1 MTQPTPPSPN
11 PDGVSARFVRLA
23 GGPSGLRLEWRGANG
38 ALLGERPVDGEEF
51 ETLVQS
57 ADAELAS
64 PAPDLARVG
73 DQLFQ
78 WLDGPERWLADVRA
92 APGGVA
98 LLVGGLASMRALPWE
113 LLRSGGAF
121 LCTGGLHPIT
131 PIRVSSPARG
141 HTPPASRPLNI
152 LFMACSPH
160 GVEPVLRFE
169 EEEALIL
176 AATRAAAAGVRVEES
191 GSLEG
196 LHEAAAAASTG
207 YDVLHLTGHAGV
219 VDGRPGFLMEDEV
232 GEPRL
237 ATAAELSRALG
248 GAWPRLVFLSG
259 CRTGEE
265 PTEGASLC
273 EALVAAGA
281 PAVLGW
287 SLPVG
292 DEAAS
297 VAAAALYGRLAAGA
311 TVSNAVAAARQA
323 LRQERS
329 PYWHLLRLYGDATL
343 PTQVVL
349 APDEH
354 ADTSASDALQGS
366 GRGRFVGR
374 RRAIQRCLR
383 TLRGAPGEPG
393 MAAGVLLHG
402 MGGMGKSALA
412 TRLCER
418 MSGHACVQLPGAPD
432 ADVLLN
438 ALGDRSDRGATETS
452 LPLRDQIAR
461 RLRNSPR
468 PLLLVL
474 NGIEPGLERASDGL
488 PATDEQGFA
497 LLTAPAAEVLG
508 ALMAA
513 IRESGSASRVIVT
526 CRYRVRFA
534 GDAGDGVIAEP
545 LERLRGAD
553 LEKKVSALSG
563 FLRAAGENAALY
575 RSALHHAAGNPRLLE
590 AVDAA
595 LASGEDGVEGRVRA
609 AVADAVRANALHA
622 LLGRE
627 APAFRRF
634 VALASVYDL
643 PVDEA
648 ALAQAAGGFPGPYLE
663 RAVALG
669 VMEEQRTPGAPPR
682 FAVSPLAAAVLAD
695 EVGAEERV
703 DACAAAALH
712 LGGRLPVS
720 DRTPDEAW
728 LEVHRLAM
736 EGRVDAHARDVC
748 GYLASRWLGRSRY
761 ADIERL
767 CAATLE
773 RLDDAAIHHRIGYAR
788 WMLGKSRQAQAHLE
802 HALALCMGQAGD
814 DLRQGNESLH
824 AAVAADLATLV
835 MQHGDPTR
843 AVDQLR
849 DVLAGLDPGRMP
861 GPRAST
867 LQHLGG
873 VLSMLGRLDDALR
886 CFYESLSLGKQIGE
900 EVVVVGAL
908 HGASRVLFLLGD
920 LARAEDALREALGIA
935 REAGALQASAGLLL
949 DLGKVWA
956 YVGNPAGALELY
968 GQACDLLLQLDT
980 PQLLGAA
987 LFERGQLQ
995 MALGNLPAAEELHA
1009 RSREAAEQAD
1019 DQPGIAASVSAL
1031 ALLHRERGDLDRALE
1046 LLGEAHELNA
1056 RLGLGPAA
1064 AANLHHMAQIH
1075 RAQGQ
1080 KDRALA
1086 LYRESLERDE
1096 RMGHAQGVA
1105 ATLHDMAAL
1114 YGEQEAYETARG
1126 LFRRSLEVAEQAGL
1140 GRARAMAL
1148 MGLSTLA
1155 RREGDAP
1162 RARLAALEAAAALAG
1177 VQEWAEMFPL
1187 LIYLG
1192 ESEGADATG
1201 YLAQAV
1207 LLAVRVEAELHGVGA
1222 AAMLAGRLGRESEA
1236 TLQLLAAL
1244 AWRLLPRSERSPFHE
1259 SQSDLAL
1266 SMLAAWGSRRGVPAD
1281 RLHGWVI
1288 GRLEAARENP
1298 VRLEDFLA
1306 SIIPHGS
1313 WFFDPHQLP
1322 AESDPLPVPADR

>member
-1 MTQPTPPSPN
+1 MTQPTHPSLGRG
-11 PDGVSARFVRLA
+11 GVNARLVHLA

-38 ALLGERPVDGEEF
+38 ALLGERPVDGGEF
-51 ETLVQS
+51 EALLRS

-73 DQLFQ
+73 DQLFE
-78 WLDGPERWLADVRA
+78 WLDGPERWLADVCA

-131 PIRVSSPARG
+131 PARVSSPPRG
-141 HTPPASRPLNI
+141 HAPPASRPLGI

-196 LHEAAAAASTG
+196 LHEAAAAG
-207 YDVLHLTGHAGV
+207 YDVLHLTGHADL
-219 VDGRPGFLMEDEV
+219 VDDRPGFLVEDEV
-232 GEPRL
+232 GEPRF
-237 ATAAELSRALG
+237 ATARELSRALG

-273 EALVAAGA
+273 EALVEAGA
-281 PAVLGW
+281 PAVVGW

-292 DEAAS
+292 DQAAS

-311 TVSNAVAAARQA
+311 TVPDAVAAARHA
-323 LRQERS
+323 LWRERS
-329 PYWHLLRLYGDATL
+329 PYWHLLRLYTDATL
-343 PTQVVL
+343 PTPVVL
-349 APDEH
+349 ASDEH
-354 ADTSASDALQGS
+354 AGGSPPGALPAS

-383 TLRGAPGEPG
+383 ALHGAPGEPG
-393 MAAGVLLHG
+393 RSAGVLLHG
-402 MGGMGKSALA
+402 MGGLGKSALA

-418 MSGHACVQLPGAPD
+418 MPGYECVRLHGALD
-432 ADVLLN
+432 ADALMH
-438 ALGDRSDRGATETS
+438 ALGEGRDPGGRETA
-452 LPLRDQIAR
+452 LPLRERIAGRLR
-461 RLRNSPR
+461 RLPR
-468 PLLLVL
+468 ALLLVL
-474 NGIEPGLERASDGL
+474 DGVESSLERSSDGL
-488 PATDEQGFA
+488 PATDGEGFA
-497 LLTAPAAEVLG
+497 LLAAPAAELL
-508 ALMAA
+508 ASLLSA
-513 IRESGSASRVIVT
+513 IQASGSPTRVIVT
-526 CRYRVRFA
+526 CRHRFRLPANA
-534 GDAGDGVIAEP
+534 GHGMIAEP

-553 LEKKVSALSG
+553 LEKKVSALPG
-563 FLRAAGENAALY
+563 FLRAAEEDDGLY
-575 RSALHHAAGNPRLLE
+575 RSALRHAAGNPRLLE
-590 AVDAA
+590 AVDTA
-595 LASGEDGVEGRVRA
+595 LAAGGEGAEERVRA
-609 AVADAVRANALHA
+609 AAAGAVRANDLHA
-622 LLGRE
+622 LLERE

-648 ALAQAAGGFPGPYLE
+648 ALAQAAGAFPGLYLE

-695 EVGAEERV
+695 EVAADERV

-712 LGGRLPVS
+712 LGGRTPVS
-720 DRTPDEAW
+720 DRTPHEAW

-748 GYLASRWLGRSRY
+748 GYLASRWLGGSRY

-802 HALALCMGQAGD
+802 HALALCTGQTGD
-814 DLRQGNESLH
+814 DLRQGKQSLH

-843 AVDQLR
+843 AADQLR
-849 DVLAGLDPGRMP
+849 DVLAGLDPERMP

-873 VLSMLGRLDDALR
+873 VLGMVGRLDDALK

-900 EVVVVGAL
+900 EAVVVGAL
-908 HGASRVLFLLGD
+908 HGASRVLFQLGD
-920 LARAEDALREALGIA
+920 LVRAEDALREALGIA
-935 REAGALQASAGLLL
+935 RQAGAIQASAGLLL

-956 YVGNPAGALELY
+956 YAGNPAGALDLY
-968 GQACDLLLQLDT
+968 RQACDLLLRLDT

-987 LFERGQLQ
+987 LFEMGQLQ

-1009 RSREAAEQAD
+1009 RSREAAERAD

-1046 LLGEAHELNA
+1046 LLGEAHALNTK
-1056 RLGLGPAA
+1056 LGMGPAA

-1075 RAQGQ
+1075 RAQGR

-1086 LYRESLERDE
+1086 LYQESLEHDE
-1096 RMGHAQGVA
+1096 RIGYMQGVT

-1114 YGEQEAYETARG
+1114 YGEQGAYETARG

-1155 RREGDAP
+1155 RRQGDAA
-1162 RARLAALEAAAALAG
+1162 RARPAALEAAAALAE

-1192 ESEGADATG
+1192 ESDGEDATG

-1207 LLAVRVEAELHGVGA
+1207 LLAVRVEAELPGVGP
-1222 AAMLAGRLGRESEA
+1222 AAMLAQRLGPDSEA
-1236 TLQLLAAL
+1236 TLQLLTGL
-1244 AWRLLPRSERSPFHE
+1244 AWRLLERSERSPFHE

-1266 SMLAAWGSRRGVPAD
+1266 SMLAACGSRRDVPAD
-1281 RLHGWVI
+1281 RLHEWLI
-1288 GRLEAARENP
+1288 GRLEAARESLA
-1298 VRLEDFLA
+1298 RLEDFLA
-1306 SIIPHGS
+1306 TVVPRGS
-1313 WFFDPHQLP
+1313 WLFDPRRLP
-1322 AESDPLPVPADR
+1322 EESSPVPEPANG